1 MIEDNMAKYK
11 TMTRNIEIKKTPRLY
26 KYKARMIEKVKP
38 NIKKEYRRKWDKQ
51 NLSKIKDE

>member
-1 MIEDNMAKYK
+1 MAKYK